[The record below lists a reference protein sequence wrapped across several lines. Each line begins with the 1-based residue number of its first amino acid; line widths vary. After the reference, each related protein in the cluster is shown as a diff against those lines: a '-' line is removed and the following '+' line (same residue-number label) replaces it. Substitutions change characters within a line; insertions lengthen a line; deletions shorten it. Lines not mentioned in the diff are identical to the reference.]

1 MLTTSDATYVMLAEA
16 GILHVAAFGLL
27 QLKSSTGT
35 FPVMYTWYVV
45 GTSGVLFLLVVVLVC
60 VRLRR
65 QHPVLFQVMLAAVDF
80 HVALTLTFVS
90 YLATVVD
97 QSKCSQPIEALL
109 LRARLQE
116 SESTWFVYMAVVLGI
131 TLAIVQAL
139 LVWFIGSAARS
150 DLAPA
155 PTAPMQAYRLM
166 WTAVLLGQITQ
177 LTLHV
182 HTRKLCESTIECT
195 AENIDP
201 QKYTGVLDTTH
212 KYTTALVKLAVLL
225 AVDLLELGMG
235 VLVQAS
241 KVCLDLTP
249 YRKGMPVLPP
259 AVAARLQHSLVLL
272 GCVWPVAVLWW
283 FLYVMHDSECE
294 RVFHTYNVVVAVL
307 FSTCAAWLG
316 LSTIYPTPEQPVQE
330 QSLWKTQTTHFLQR
344 DTACCIGTQQT
355 HGPSNTQFRR
365 KIKLK
370 TI

>member
-16 GILHVAAFGLL
+16 GIFHLAAFGLL

-35 FPVMYTWYVV
+35 FPVLYTWYVV
-45 GTSGVLFLLVVVLVC
+45 GTSGVLCLLIVVLVC

-65 QHPVLFQVMLAAVDF
+65 QHPVLFQFMLAAVDF
-80 HVALTLTFVS
+80 HVALTLTFVA
-90 YLATVVD
+90 YLAMVVD
-97 QSKCSQPIEALL
+97 QSKCNQPIEALL

-116 SESTWFVYMAVVLGI
+116 SESTWFVYMAVVLGM

-150 DLAPA
+150 DLTPS

-177 LTLHV
+177 LTLKV
-182 HTRKLCESTIECT
+182 HTTKLCESTLECT

-201 QKYTGVLDTTH
+201 QKYMGVLDTAH
-212 KYTTALVKLAVLL
+212 KYTTVLVKLAVLL
-225 AVDLLELGMG
+225 AVDLLELGM
-235 VLVQAS
+235 VVIVQVS
-241 KVCLDLTP
+241 KLCLDLTP
-249 YRKGMPVLPP
+249 YRKGMPVLQP

-283 FLYVMHDSECE
+283 FVYVMHDSECE

-316 LSTIYPTPEQPVQE
+316 LTILYPTAEQRVQE
-330 QSLWKTQTTHFLQR
+330 ESLWKTQTSHFLQK

-355 HGPSNTQFRR
+355 HHTSTQFRR
-365 KIKLK
+365 RIKLK